1 MALITATSAA
11 ASRGASRTAN
21 DRYYPLSWRRRLA
34 QRGLG
39 IALPLACR
47 TQSGLPGGPG
57 ANRKQTR
64 ERRSREGADGVD
76 DPTVRGGR
84 VACGGGKPP
93 GLRPGP
99 CSHTGLMRTVTGAT
113 PAEKS

>member
-1 MALITATSAA
+1 MALITTATSAA

-47 TQSGLPGGPG
+47 NPIGPTG
-57 ANRKQTR
+57 RA
-64 ERRSREGADGVD
+64 RRQPET
-76 DPTVRGGR
+76 DP
-84 VACGGGKPP
+84 
-93 GLRPGP
+93 
-99 CSHTGLMRTVTGAT
+99 
-113 PAEKS
+113 